1 LVDVPCILGLLLAV
15 PLAMLTSSA
24 AVGKAMRSLGL
35 LVIPEED
42 NPPLVVTR
50 SDELAS
56 TFKPSVKQESSLWR
70 QLLTDPTFSTRHRE
84 MLPEPPCL
92 QRGEVNVDLV
102 VGIAKLDQCTSI
114 TEAIET
120 LSTQEK
126 RALLGNRE
134 AFDRLK
140 ALCTD

>member
-1 LVDVPCILGLLLAV
+1 
-15 PLAMLTSSA
+15 M
-24 AVGKAMRSLGL
+24 
-35 LVIPEED
+35 IPEEED
-42 NPPLVVTR
+42 PPLVVTR
-50 SDELAS
+50 SDELA
-56 TFKPSVKQESSLWR
+56 TFKPSVEQEFSLWR
-70 QLLTDPTFSTRHRE
+70 ELLTNPTFSTRHRE

-140 ALCTD
+140 ALCID

>member
-1 LVDVPCILGLLLAV
+1 LALLF
-15 PLAMLTSSA
+15 
-24 AVGKAMRSLGL
+24 
-35 LVIPEED
+35 
-42 NPPLVVTR
+42 VTR